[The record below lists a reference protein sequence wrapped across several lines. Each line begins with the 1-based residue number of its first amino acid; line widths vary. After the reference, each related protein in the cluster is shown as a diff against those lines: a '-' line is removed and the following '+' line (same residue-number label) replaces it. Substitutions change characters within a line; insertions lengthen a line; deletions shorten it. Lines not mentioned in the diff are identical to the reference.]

1 MILLDIL
8 DILAGLSIDNEVW
21 QESLE
26 WRIRDERMK
35 SGVTTVEMVKMSEY
49 SAQGPA
55 RLRNLYQMQRENEL
69 IFSTNLTYVR
79 INLG

>member
-1 MILLDIL
+1 
-8 DILAGLSIDNEVW
+8 
-21 QESLE
+21 
-26 WRIRDERMK
+26 MK

-79 INLG
+79 INLGWQQSTRRNVYVLTHAMNEGSRLWIGAEV

>member
-1 MILLDIL
+1 
-8 DILAGLSIDNEVW
+8 
-21 QESLE
+21 
-26 WRIRDERMK
+26 MK
-35 SGVTTVEMVKMSEY
+35 SGVTAVEMVKMSEY